1 MTPRMKNI
9 IAWIVTILLAAWMTV
24 AGIPKLMGPEEM
36 LQSFDKW
43 GYPHWFMY
51 VVGIGEIA
59 VAIGIFIPK
68 IRVLAVGLLAVIM
81 IGATVTH
88 AMNDEISQMPPSL
101 IALFMGILILILRRP
116 SAVAPQ
122 GE

>member
-1 MTPRMKNI
+1 MKNI

-43 GYPHWFMY
+43 GYPYWFMY
-51 VVGIGEIA
+51 VVGVGEIA
-59 VAIGIFIPK
+59 IAIGIFIPK

-81 IGATVTH
+81 LGAAVTH
-88 AMNDEISQMPPSL
+88 AMNDEVSQMPPSL

-116 SAVAPQ
+116 SIDAP
-122 GE
+122 